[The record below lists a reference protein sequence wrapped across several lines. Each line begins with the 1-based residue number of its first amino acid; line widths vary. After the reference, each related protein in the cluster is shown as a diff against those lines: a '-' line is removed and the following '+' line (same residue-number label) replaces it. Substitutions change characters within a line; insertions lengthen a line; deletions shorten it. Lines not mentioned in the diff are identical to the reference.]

1 MPENVQP
8 QASSEGL
15 VRVIGRWSM
24 AALTINCIIGSGVF
38 GLPSILASL
47 VGRASI
53 AAVVLGAAAVAIIM
67 ACFAEVASRFALTGG
82 AYLYAHEAFGR
93 FMGIQVAWLMWFVR
107 LTSCAANANLFVTY
121 LAEFWPQATGSRMKL
136 TILTLLIGILAA
148 INVRGAKAG
157 TRVSNFFT
165 AAKLATLAFV
175 MLAGGLFLLTKH
187 PAVSNVSFTP
197 SSTQWARA
205 IVLVIFAYGGFET
218 ALISA
223 GEARNPR
230 RDQPFGLFAALVTC
244 AVVYGLAQWV
254 VVGLLPD
261 PAHSERSLADVA
273 RIVIGSGG
281 ASLTAV
287 GALLSIYGYLS
298 GNILTTP
305 RISFA
310 LAERG
315 DFPAIFAVVHPGF
328 RTPYVS
334 IALFALLVWTLALF
348 GTFAGNATLSA
359 GSRLFYYGVVCA
371 AVPALRKKNP
381 EPAHFQL
388 RAGTVIA
395 VLGILI
401 CAGLLTQ
408 IEYSKALILLV
419 AVAVALFNWLAV
431 RKTNRSK
438 I

>member
-1 MPENVQP
+1 
-8 QASSEGL
+8 
-15 VRVIGRWSM
+15 
-24 AALTINCIIGSGVF
+24 
-38 GLPSILASL
+38 
-47 VGRASI
+47 
-53 AAVVLGAAAVAIIM
+53 
-67 ACFAEVASRFALTGG
+67 
-82 AYLYAHEAFGR
+82 
-93 FMGIQVAWLMWFVR
+93 
-107 LTSCAANANLFVTY
+107 
-121 LAEFWPQATGSRMKL
+121 
-136 TILTLLIGILAA
+136 
-148 INVRGAKAG
+148 
-157 TRVSNFFT
+157 
-165 AAKLATLAFV
+165 
-175 MLAGGLFLLTKH
+175 LLTKH

-334 IALFALLVWTLALF
+334 IAL
-348 GTFAGNATLSA
+348 
-359 GSRLFYYGVVCA
+359 
-371 AVPALRKKNP
+371 
-381 EPAHFQL
+381 
-388 RAGTVIA
+388 
-395 VLGILI
+395 
-401 CAGLLTQ
+401 
-408 IEYSKALILLV
+408 
-419 AVAVALFNWLAV
+419 
-431 RKTNRSK
+431 
-438 I
+438 